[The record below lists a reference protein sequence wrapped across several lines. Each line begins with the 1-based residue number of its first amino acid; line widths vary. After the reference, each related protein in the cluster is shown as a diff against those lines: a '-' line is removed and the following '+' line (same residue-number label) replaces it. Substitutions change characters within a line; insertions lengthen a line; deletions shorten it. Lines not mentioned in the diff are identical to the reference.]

1 MDRAKELFFKYNGNR
16 FYMDHNGEGYEYD
29 KYHISR
35 ETEEKWAEE
44 YILGFLDSKKHGKEA
59 VRGYSAVAELLK
71 SSTRSDI
78 LEKCLYYP
86 LRARHL
92 DDISILF
99 MLPNSFSLAERTLKK
114 GSLIKQDAVAYI
126 LDLDRYIT
134 QVQKRADNGTL
145 TRDTDYSL
153 QEFSDPV
160 YVNNYLYSLRK
171 KWDRLF

>member
-16 FYMDHNGEGYEYD
+16 FHMDHDGEGLEYD

-44 YILGFLDSKKHGKEA
+44 YIINFLDSETHGKEA

-78 LEKCLYYP
+78 WEKCLYYP

-92 DDISILF
+92 DDVSILF
-99 MLPNSFSLAERTLKK
+99 MLPNSFSLTERAVKK
-114 GSLIKQDAVAYI
+114 GGFIKDDAAAYI
-126 LDLDRYIT
+126 QDLDRFIT
-134 QVQKRADNGTL
+134 QVQKRAGDGTL
-145 TRDTDYSL
+145 TRDADYTM

-160 YVNNYLYSLRK
+160 YVNNYLCSLRK
-171 KWDRLF
+171 KWDGLF

>member
-1 MDRAKELFFKYNGNR
+1 MDHAKELFFKYNGNR
-16 FYMDHNGEGYEYD
+16 FYMDLNGEGHEYD

-44 YILGFLDSKKHGKEA
+44 YILSFLNSKTHGKDA

-71 SSTRSDI
+71 RSIRSDL

-86 LRARHL
+86 LKARHL

-99 MLPNSFSLAERTLKK
+99 MLPNSFTLAERAVKK
-114 GSLIKQDAVAYI
+114 GGFIKNDAVAYI
-126 LDLDRYIT
+126 QDLDLYIT

-145 TRDTDYSL
+145 TRNTDYGM
-153 QEFSDPV
+153 QEFADPV
-160 YVNNYLYSLRK
+160 YVNNYLHSLRK
-171 KWDRLF
+171 KWDGLF